1 MTYCIILAGGVGSR
15 FWPLSRY
22 NKPKQFLKFSFGK
35 SLIAQTLARVAPLAK
50 KENIYIATNKDY
62 ARELK
67 SCLKA
72 KDISGVK
79 FFYEAQG
86 RNTFPSIAVLTKR
99 IYDSDKDALILV
111 CPSDHC
117 IEQENKFLKGIRRGL
132 RAAESG
138 WIVTLGVV
146 PLGAETG
153 YGYIQ
158 TGVRLKGAQE
168 ELFKVRKFIEK
179 PSLEKAR
186 KFIKHGGYYWN
197 AGIFI
202 FRARVLLEEIRK
214 VSLPDYRL
222 LEGITGE
229 PSLKRAWTRLSATSI
244 DYAVMEKTDKIA
256 LIPAEFPW
264 SDLGSWKSLEPFM
277 KKDIKGNIMRK
288 NSLDLDSRNI
298 VSWSGK
304 RLLVTL
310 GLNDLIIVD
319 TDDALLVCS
328 KDRAQDVKKIV
339 ELLKQQKFHA
349 QI

>member
-1 MTYCIILAGGVGSR
+1 
-15 FWPLSRY
+15 
-22 NKPKQFLKFSFGK
+22 
-35 SLIAQTLARVAPLAK
+35 
-50 KENIYIATNKDY
+50 
-62 ARELK
+62 
-67 SCLKA
+67 
-72 KDISGVK
+72 
-79 FFYEAQG
+79 
-86 RNTFPSIAVLTKR
+86 
-99 IYDSDKDALILV
+99 
-111 CPSDHC
+111 
-117 IEQENKFLKGIRRGL
+117 
-132 RAAESG
+132 
-138 WIVTLGVV
+138 
-146 PLGAETG
+146 
-153 YGYIQ
+153 
-158 TGVRLKGAQE
+158 
-168 ELFKVRKFIEK
+168 
-179 PSLEKAR
+179 AR